1 MKLSTVVCQC
11 HHGYCHHPGA
21 GENASPQLLD
31 LDPQLSRICVRVAE
45 ALMQAVGVI
54 WVGGHL
60 LGLAQVQWLRLSEV
74 VIDVKSRER
83 VLCPPGC
90 TACCGKQDGGG
101 RLQLSAQTKKPPWL
115 RSWHLPLQPPPR
127 SHVSVCAVR
136 PATWHLAHH
145 AFPAPRQS
153 PPPKRRLPELAYV

>member
-1 MKLSTVVCQC
+1 MKLSRVVCQC
-11 HHGYCHHPGA
+11 HHGHCHHPGA

-31 LDPQLSRICVRVAE
+31 LDPQLSRIHVRVAE
-45 ALMQAVGVI
+45 ALVQAGGVI

-83 VLCPPGC
+83 VLCPPG
-90 TACCGKQDGGG
+90 GKLAVQSRMEVGAF
-101 RLQLSAQTKKPPWL
+101 SSVPQTKKPLWL
-115 RSWHLPLQPPPR
+115 RSWHLPLQPVPW

-136 PATWHLAHH
+136 PATCHLAHH
-145 AFPAPRQS
+145 PFPAPRQS